1 MSNEFIKNLNCE
13 GKNIYIIGGSGLIGL
28 EVSKIYLK
36 NNAHVIILDIN
47 KPKNYKNKN
56 LSFINFDINNLNDFD
71 FKNLFLKYGD
81 PDIFIN
87 TSYPIDNNW
96 SKCTFSKIKNEYLR
110 SNVNLNLNS
119 YVLTAIKF
127 AEIMVKKK
135 INGSILLMSSIYGF
149 LGQDL
154 DLYKGSNMNEN
165 VAYSVI
171 KSGVINLV
179 KQMSSYYAKH
189 KIRINCVSP
198 GGLYGHIKGKKN
210 QQSKK
215 FIKRYSKKTPLLR
228 LGEANEVAKLILFL
242 TTKNASYITG
252 SNIIIDGGISVV

>member
-1 MSNEFIKNLNCE
+1 
-13 GKNIYIIGGSGLIGL
+13 
-28 EVSKIYLK
+28 
-36 NNAHVIILDIN
+36 
-47 KPKNYKNKN
+47 
-56 LSFINFDINNLNDFD
+56 
-71 FKNLFLKYGD
+71 
-81 PDIFIN
+81 
-87 TSYPIDNNW
+87 
-96 SKCTFSKIKNEYLR
+96 
-110 SNVNLNLNS
+110 
-119 YVLTAIKF
+119 
-127 AEIMVKKK
+127 
-135 INGSILLMSSIYGF
+135 MSSIYGF